1 MAPARVAER
10 TGNAETRGAV
20 VAPAAKPA
28 PVNAAPPATR
38 GDRAPTLIPS
48 RGEMVPASEAQ
59 QRQILEDPMVK
70 RVMELF
76 EGVPV
81 NIERRMETQPPGES
95 PVTDD
100 GDDENT
106 ES

>member
-1 MAPARVAER
+1 
-10 TGNAETRGAV
+10 
-20 VAPAAKPA
+20 
-28 PVNAAPPATR
+28 
-38 GDRAPTLIPS
+38 
-48 RGEMVPASEAQ
+48 MVPASEAQ

-81 NIERRMETQPPGES
+81 NIERRMETQPPGEA
-95 PVTDD
+95 PVNDD